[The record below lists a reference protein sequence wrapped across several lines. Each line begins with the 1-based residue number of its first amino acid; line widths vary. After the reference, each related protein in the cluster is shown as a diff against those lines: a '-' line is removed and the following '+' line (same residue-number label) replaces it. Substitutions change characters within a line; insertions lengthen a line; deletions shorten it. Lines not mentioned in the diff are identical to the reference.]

1 MAHATNKT
9 YWLIA
14 LILAILTTLEVAY
27 PYVTQGIEFLDYYYM
42 PILTVMSVAKFFL
55 VVAYFMHLKYDQ
67 AILSQILVFSL
78 ILAFMISIIFMLL
91 YGVISWY

>member
-9 YWLIA
+9 YWLVA

-27 PYVTQGIEFLDYYYM
+27 PYVTKGLEFLDYYYM

-78 ILAFMISIIFMLL
+78 ILAFIISVVFMLL